1 MQTRL
6 SAKFDVK
13 SWDETPFEDKDPGLS
28 KMTRALV
35 MKEYS
40 GDIEGSSTT
49 QWLMAYVED
58 GSARFVGLERITG
71 RFSGE
76 DGSLV
81 LEHVGSYKE
90 GTARATL
97 TVIEGA
103 NSGELETATG
113 AGEFVADPS
122 GSVTLELAW

>member
-1 MQTRL
+1 MRTQL

-13 SWDETPFEDKDPGLS
+13 SWDETPFEDRDPSLP

-35 MKEYS
+35 TKEYS
-40 GDIEGSSTT
+40 GDIEGGSTT
-49 QWLMAYVED
+49 QWLMAYAED
-58 GSARFVGLERITG
+58 GSAQFVGLERITG
-71 RFSGE
+71 RFSGAE
-76 DGSLV
+76 GSLV
-81 LEHVGSYKE
+81 LQHVGSYAA

-113 AGEFVADPS
+113 AGGFIADPS
-122 GSVTLELAW
+122 GSVTLEIAW